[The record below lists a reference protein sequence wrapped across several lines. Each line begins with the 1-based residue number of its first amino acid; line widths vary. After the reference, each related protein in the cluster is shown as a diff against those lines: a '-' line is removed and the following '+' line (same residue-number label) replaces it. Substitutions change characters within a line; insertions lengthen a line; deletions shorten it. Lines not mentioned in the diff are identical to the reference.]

1 VLNLGLATFVTTAIA
16 VRFVYPMV
24 SLEGRAWI
32 VLRTAPISLE
42 QIWWSKFW
50 IGYVPLLA
58 FAGLLIGATN
68 GYLGVPATLTASF
81 ILTLV
86 PLIATLVSMGL
97 SFGAAHPRLDVPN
110 AAQIAT
116 GFGAI
121 VYMVSSL
128 LVITVVVLLEAWPT
142 WRLLRA
148 ARTGHALAAP
158 EVMGVFGLYATAFV
172 VLVVVFTAA
181 RRAGLRALA
190 RLPL

>member
-1 VLNLGLATFVTTAIA
+1 
-16 VRFVYPMV
+16 MV
-24 SLEGRAWI
+24 SLEGRAWV
-32 VLRTAPISLE
+32 VLRTAPVSLE

-58 FAGLLIGATN
+58 FAALLIGATN
-68 GYLGVPATLTASF
+68 GYLGVPAALTVSF
-81 ILTLV
+81 LATLV

-121 VYMVSSL
+121 VYMVTSL
-128 LVITVVVLLEAWPT
+128 LLISVVVTLEAWPT
-142 WRLLRA
+142 WRLLRLARSGGSLATGEMAVIGA
-148 ARTGHALAAP
+148 AYAAAFALLA
-158 EVMGVFGLYATAFV
+158 L
-172 VLVVVFTAA
+172 VFTQA